1 LINAQNR
8 LVELQQIRYFL
19 TLAEEL
25 HFWNSAEKLFITQ
38 SALSRQIKALE
49 DELGIQLFERSKRTV
64 KLTKAG
70 IFLREQWLRMMEEI
84 DRVHR
89 QAKTIHEGT
98 YGMVSIAYPGSI
110 AYGFL
115 PAVISSIAKA
125 LPQVKLEL
133 VEPTDVSVEQLL
145 LNHQLDLALRRDPAE
160 NPALQSAILYSE
172 HFALIVPE
180 SHPLNQENFGSLADV
195 KDENFILSGLNNKTY
210 YVSSLRQLF
219 RDYNFEPNVHIE
231 SDFGGMVLSLV
242 SKGLGVSIM
251 PGSYAISA
259 PPGVRFVNLPQKT
272 NLYAAWRKDDN
283 SPVLGNVLDIIK
295 NIAKSFDL
303 RE

>member
-1 LINAQNR
+1 M
-8 LVELQQIRYFL
+8 ELQQIRYFL

-49 DELGIQLFERSKRTV
+49 DELGVQLFERSKRTV

-70 IFLREQWLRMMEEI
+70 AFMQEQWTRMMEEI
-84 DRVHR
+84 DRIHR
-89 QAKTIHEGT
+89 QAKSIHEGT

-115 PAVISSIAKA
+115 PAFISAIANA
-125 LPQVKLEL
+125 LPDVKLEL
-133 VEPTDVSVEQLL
+133 VEPTDVSIEQLL
-145 LNHQLDLALRRDPAE
+145 LSHQLDLALRRDPAE
-160 NPALQSAILYSE
+160 NPALQSVNLYSE
-172 HFALIVPE
+172 NFSLIVPE
-180 SHPLNQENFGSLADV
+180 NHLLNEENFKSLAQV
-195 KDENFILSGLNNKTY
+195 KDEKFILSGLHHKTY

-219 RDYNFEPNVHIE
+219 SAYNFEPNVHIE

-242 SKGLGVSIM
+242 AKGLGVSIM

-259 PPGVRFVNLPQKT
+259 PPGVRFINLPQKT
-272 NLYAAWRKDDN
+272 SLYAAWRKDDN
-283 SPVLGNVLDIIK
+283 NPVLRNVLSIVQT
-295 NIAKSFDL
+295 IAKEF
-303 RE
+303 